1 MDIDTQLTK
10 LESFSNI
17 ANPSWWEL
25 FHRVVTN
32 PLVEK
37 ALDETGTH
45 EKRTRKLPASTMV
58 LFVIAMGLFT
68 EESSEQVFS
77 AMLEG
82 IRFHHPELDGAQ
94 PKKGGFVKPDTAS
107 DQSRLSRC
115 FERFADP
122 WPHRIHPARFSS
134 VCA

>member
-1 MDIDTQLTK
+1 MGIDTHLSK

-17 ANPSWWEL
+17 ADPSWWEL
-25 FHRVVTN
+25 FHHVVPN
-32 PLVEK
+32 PLIEK
-37 ALDETGTH
+37 ALAETGAH

-58 LFVIAMGLFT
+58 LFIIAMGLFT

-94 PKKGGFVKPDTAS
+94 PKKGGFVKQDTAS
-107 DQSRLSRC
+107 AQSRLSRC
-115 FERFADP
+115 FDRFADP
-122 WPHRIHPARFSS
+122 WPHRIRPARFSS
-134 VCA
+134 ACV